1 MRILG
6 IVGWSGSGKTTL
18 LDALIPRLV
27 ARGVG
32 VSTVKHT
39 HHGFDIDRPGKDTHR
54 HRMAGAREVLVV
66 SGQRWALMHELREA
80 PEPPLPD
87 LLAHLAPV
95 DLVLVEGFKTHPFPK
110 IEVHRPSIGK
120 APIWPQ
126 DAQVIAVASDAP
138 SLPGLARPL
147 LPLND
152 PAAVEAFVARF
163 LAEPPSAEEAATER
177 ATRAAAAARAPLP
190 APAP

>member
-1 MRILG
+1 MRVLG

-18 LDALIPRLV
+18 LDAVIPRLV

-32 VSTVKHT
+32 ISTVKHA

-54 HRMAGAREVLVV
+54 HRVAGAREVLVA
-66 SGQRWALMHELREA
+66 SGQRWALMHELHAE
-80 PEPPLPD
+80 PEPALPE

-110 IEVHRPSIGK
+110 IEVHRPAIGK
-120 APIWPQ
+120 PPLWPE
-126 DAQVIAVASDAP
+126 DAQVIAVASDAAA
-138 SLPGLARPL
+138 LPGLARPL

-152 PAAVEAFVARF
+152 PAAVEAFVMRF
-163 LAEPPSAEEAATER
+163 LAAPPSAAEAATEGAA
-177 ATRAAAAARAPLP
+177 ATATAAARAR
-190 APAP
+190 ARAS